1 MNLPLKQKLFY
12 FFPVLFCFCL
22 PFGLR
27 IAALLIAL
35 WVIVSFF
42 NLRAQPFKNGLRA
55 LPLQLMVL
63 FFGLTLVSAMFSAN
77 GTGALFSIEIK
88 LSFLFFPYLLFCFEW
103 PVEILKRC
111 VVSFVSGCFF
121 ACVYLILRAF
131 YYSINGQPEYFFYT
145 LFSDMIHSSYFAMY
159 LVLAIAI
166 VVLFYRK
173 WFSTQKSV
181 LISSYFFIAVFVVTI
196 FLCSSKLGIISFFI
210 CMPLLLFYTLRR
222 RLHFKYVGMGVA
234 GLVLLMIVSAR
245 LLPGSFQ
252 RLNSLTSLP
261 AQIDKTSTESTAVR
275 VLIWQEALQL
285 VRENFLWGTGAGDDN
300 DALYAAYNQQGLT
313 GALSHK
319 LNAHNQYLQTFIGL
333 GVFGFLLMLLM
344 TVGQMIRA
352 VRLKNVLLFIFSLLI
367 TLNFLVESMLQTS
380 AGVLFFAFFYCVF
393 NLVDEDK
400 LLSD

>member
-1 MNLPLKQKLFY
+1 MTIPLKQKLFY

-35 WVIVSFF
+35 WVVVSFF
-42 NLRAQPFKNGLRA
+42 NIQAQPFKQGFKA
-55 LPLQLMVL
+55 LPLQLMLL
-63 FFGLTLVSAMFSAN
+63 FFGLTLVSAIFSSN
-77 GTGALFSIEIK
+77 GTEALFSIEIK
-88 LSFLFFPYLLFCFEW
+88 LSFLFFPYLLFCFQW

-159 LVLAIAI
+159 LVLAITI
-166 VVLFYRK
+166 VVLFYRQ

-210 CMPLLLFYTLRR
+210 CMPLLLFYKWRS
-222 RLHFKYVGMGVA
+222 RLNFKYVGIGVA

-261 AQIDKTSTESTAVR
+261 EQIDKTSTESTAVR

-285 VRENFLWGTGAGDDN
+285 VNENFLWGTMQRISNKG
-300 DALYAAYNQQGLT
+300 
-313 GALSHK
+313 
-319 LNAHNQYLQTFIGL
+319 
-333 GVFGFLLMLLM
+333 
-344 TVGQMIRA
+344 
-352 VRLKNVLLFIFSLLI
+352 
-367 TLNFLVESMLQTS
+367 
-380 AGVLFFAFFYCVF
+380 
-393 NLVDEDK
+393 
-400 LLSD
+400 

>member
-173 WFSTQKSV
+173 WFSAQKSV

-210 CMPLLLFYTLRR
+210 CMPLLLFYTLRQ

-300 DALYAAYNQQGLT
+300 DALYAAYERQGLT

-333 GVFGFLLMLLM
+333 GVCGFLLMLLM
-344 TVGQMIRA
+344 TAGQMIRA
-352 VRLKNVLLFIFSLLI
+352 VRQKNVLLFIFSLLI

>member
-1 MNLPLKQKLFY
+1 MNIPLKQKLFY
-12 FFPVLFCFCL
+12 FFPALFCFCL

-35 WVIVSFF
+35 WVVVSFF
-42 NLRAQPFKNGLRA
+42 NLQTQPFRKGLKA
-55 LPLQLMVL
+55 LPLQLMLL
-63 FFGLTLVSAMFSAN
+63 FFCLTLVSAIFSSN
-77 GTGALFSIEIK
+77 GTEALFSIEIK
-88 LSFLFFPYLLFCFEW
+88 LSFLFFPYLLFCFQW

-159 LVLAIAI
+159 LLLAITI
-166 VVLFYRK
+166 VVLFYRQ

-210 CMPLLLFYTLRR
+210 CMPLLLFYKWRN
-222 RLHFKYVGMGVA
+222 RLNFKYVGIGVA
-234 GLVLLMIVSAR
+234 GLVLLLFISVK

-261 AQIDKTSTESTAVR
+261 EQIDKTSTESTAVR
-275 VLIWQEALQL
+275 VLIWKEALQL

-300 DALYAAYNQQGLT
+300 DALYAAYQQQGLT

-333 GVFGFLLMLLM
+333 GVFGFLLLVLM
-344 TVGQMIRA
+344 TLGQMILA
-352 VRLKNVLLFIFSLLI
+352 VIRKNFLLFVFSLLVM
-367 TLNFLVESMLQTS
+367 LNFLVESMLQTS

-393 NLVDEDK
+393 NLVDEEK

>member
-1 MNLPLKQKLFY
+1 MTIPLKQKLFY

-35 WVIVSFF
+35 WVVVSFF
-42 NLRAQPFKNGLRA
+42 NIQAQPFKQGFKA
-55 LPLQLMVL
+55 LPLQLMLL
-63 FFGLTLVSAMFSAN
+63 FFGLTLVSAIFSSN
-77 GTGALFSIEIK
+77 GTEALFSIEIK
-88 LSFLFFPYLLFCFEW
+88 LSFLFFPYLLFCFQW

-159 LVLAIAI
+159 LVLAITI
-166 VVLFYRK
+166 VVLFYRQ

-210 CMPLLLFYTLRR
+210 CMPLLLFYKWRS
-222 RLHFKYVGMGVA
+222 RLNFKYVGIGVA
-234 GLVLLMIVSAR
+234 GLVLLMIVSAK

-261 AQIDKTSTESTAVR
+261 EQIDKTSTESTAVR

-285 VRENFLWGTGAGDDN
+285 VNENFLWGTGAGDDN
-300 DALYAAYNQQGLT
+300 DALYAAYQQQGLT

-333 GVFGFLLMLLM
+333 GVFGFLLLVLM
-344 TVGQMIRA
+344 TLGQLVLAVIR
-352 VRLKNVLLFIFSLLI
+352 KNFLLFVFSLLV

-393 NLVDEDK
+393 NLVDEKK